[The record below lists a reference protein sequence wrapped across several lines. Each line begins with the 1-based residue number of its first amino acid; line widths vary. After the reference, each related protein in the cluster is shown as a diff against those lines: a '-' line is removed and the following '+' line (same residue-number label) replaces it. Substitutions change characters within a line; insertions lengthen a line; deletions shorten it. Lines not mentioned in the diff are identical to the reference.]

1 MKKWGAV
8 LNVKG
13 SYISKIHSIS
23 TNAHKYFTT
32 IAASII
38 NIHAQQVEFYYSV
51 SYDTVDWTNW
61 VPINF
66 NSTDLLDQYGLQN
79 LSFRYKIVM
88 STTKE
93 YQKPYI
99 QAFSIDFDPC
109 AVIENLGDFNLKPK
123 LWITKRN
130 GNGSIEIINT
140 VTNQKMQ
147 LQNLID
153 NEEVYIHCQKEEIV
167 SNRQNLGVY
176 RYDDHN
182 DEFLDLVVGKNYIQ
196 ANGDFDMHIR
206 YQHQFIQQ

>member
-1 MKKWGAV
+1 M
-8 LNVKG
+8 
-13 SYISKIHSIS
+13 
-23 TNAHKYFTT
+23 
-32 IAASII
+32 
-38 NIHAQQVEFYYSV
+38 
-51 SYDTVDWTNW
+51 
-61 VPINF
+61 
-66 NSTDLLDQYGLQN
+66 
-79 LSFRYKIVM
+79 
-88 STTKE
+88 
-93 YQKPYI
+93 
-99 QAFSIDFDPC
+99 
-109 AVIENLGDFNLKPK
+109 GDFNLKPK